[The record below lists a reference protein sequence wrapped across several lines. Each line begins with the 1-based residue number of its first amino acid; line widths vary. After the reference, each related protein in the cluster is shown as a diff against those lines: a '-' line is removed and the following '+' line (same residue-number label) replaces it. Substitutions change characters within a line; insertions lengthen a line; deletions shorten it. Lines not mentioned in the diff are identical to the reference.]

1 MAKITY
7 LRGRQI
13 LDSRGTPTVEV
24 DMVLD
29 DGEICRGS
37 VPSGASTGSH
47 EAIELRDGNKNEFNG
62 KSVKNAIENINEI
75 VKKNIEGKNFDS
87 YEKFDDFLLNLDGT
101 DNKSK
106 LGANTILACS
116 ITFLKCLAKNN
127 GQEIYQ
133 FLNKNEEFMLPAP
146 LMNIINGGAHAN
158 NGLDIQEFMIVPAGF
173 DSFSESLRAGVEIF
187 HNLKDLLNKNSH
199 STAVGD
205 EGGFAPDLKSNE
217 EALSFISEAVS
228 NAGYK
233 LGSEVYFALD
243 VAATEIYKNKKYR
256 IDKKDLNVEEISI
269 YYQKLIDK
277 YPIISIEDPLDED
290 DWDGWAMLTNL
301 IGDKVQLVG
310 DDLFVTNNSRLQ
322 TGIDKSAGNSILI
335 KINQIGSISE
345 TLQAIDLAK
354 KNNYSYIISH
364 RSGETEDAIIADI
377 SVATNSGQIK
387 TGSCSRTD
395 RTAKYNQL
403 LRIEDSLGK
412 KAKFAKLK
420 TFNTIA

>member
-62 KSVKNAIENINEI
+62 KSVKNAVKNINEI

-187 HNLKDLLNKNSH
+187 HNLKELLNKNSH

-233 LGSEVYFALD
+233 LGSEVFFALD
-243 VAATEIYKNKKYR
+243 VAATEIYNNKKYR
-256 IDKKDLNVEEISI
+256 IDKKDLNIEEISI

-301 IGDKVQLVG
+301 VGDKVQLVG

>member
-116 ITFLKCLAKNN
+116 MTFLKCLAKNN

-233 LGSEVYFALD
+233 LGSEVFFALD

-301 IGDKVQLVG
+301 VGDKVQLVG

>member
-101 DNKSK
+101 YNKSK

-116 ITFLKCLAKNN
+116 MTFLKCLAKNN

-233 LGSEVYFALD
+233 LGSEVFFALD
-243 VAATEIYKNKKYR
+243 VAATEIYNNKKYR
-256 IDKKDLNVEEISI
+256 IDKKDLNIEEISI

-301 IGDKVQLVG
+301 VGDKVQLVG

>member
-62 KSVKNAIENINEI
+62 KSVKNAVKNINEI

-116 ITFLKCLAKNN
+116 MTFLKCLAKNN

-233 LGSEVYFALD
+233 LGSEVFFALD
-243 VAATEIYKNKKYR
+243 VAATEIYNNKKYR
-256 IDKKDLNVEEISI
+256 IDKKDLNIEEISI

-301 IGDKVQLVG
+301 VGDKVQLVG

>member
-62 KSVKNAIENINEI
+62 KSVKNAVKNINEI

-116 ITFLKCLAKNN
+116 MTFLKCLAKNN

-301 IGDKVQLVG
+301 VGDKVQLVG

>member
-101 DNKSK
+101 YNKSK

-116 ITFLKCLAKNN
+116 MTFLKCLAKNN

-133 FLNKNEEFMLPAP
+133 FLNKNEEFMLPSP

-233 LGSEVYFALD
+233 LGSEVFFALD
-243 VAATEIYKNKKYR
+243 VAATEIYNNKKYR
-256 IDKKDLNVEEISI
+256 IDKKDLNIEEISI

>member
-62 KSVKNAIENINEI
+62 KSVKNAVKNINEI

-101 DNKSK
+101 YNKSK

-187 HNLKDLLNKNSH
+187 HNLKELLNKNSH

-205 EGGFAPDLKSNE
+205 EGGFAPDLRSNE

-233 LGSEVYFALD
+233 LGSEVFFALD
-243 VAATEIYKNKKYR
+243 VAATEIYNNKKYR
-256 IDKKDLNVEEISI
+256 IDKKDLNIEEISI

>member
-116 ITFLKCLAKNN
+116 MTFLKCLAKNN

-277 YPIISIEDPLDED
+277 YPIISIEDPLYED

-301 IGDKVQLVG
+301 VGDKVQLVG

>member
-101 DNKSK
+101 YNKSK

-133 FLNKNEEFMLPAP
+133 FLNKNEEFMLPSP

-187 HNLKDLLNKNSH
+187 HNLKELLNKNSH

-233 LGSEVYFALD
+233 LGSEVFFALD
-243 VAATEIYKNKKYR
+243 VAATEIYNNKKYR
-256 IDKKDLNVEEISI
+256 IDKKDLNIEEISI

-345 TLQAIDLAK
+345 TLQAIDLAR

>member
-116 ITFLKCLAKNN
+116 MTFLKCLAKNN

-301 IGDKVQLVG
+301 VGDKVQLVG

-354 KNNYSYIISH
+354 MNNYSYIISH

>member
-116 ITFLKCLAKNN
+116 MTFLKCLAKNN

-187 HNLKDLLNKNSH
+187 HNLKELLNKNSH

-233 LGSEVYFALD
+233 LGSEVFFALD
-243 VAATEIYKNKKYR
+243 VAATEIYNNKKYR
-256 IDKKDLNVEEISI
+256 IDKKDLNIEEISI

-301 IGDKVQLVG
+301 VGDKVQLVG

-354 KNNYSYIISH
+354 MNNYSYIISH

>member
-47 EAIELRDGNKNEFNG
+47 EAIELRGGNKNEFNG

-75 VKKNIEGKNFDS
+75 VKKNIKGKNFDS

-116 ITFLKCLAKNN
+116 MTFLKCLAKNN

-301 IGDKVQLVG
+301 VGDKVQLVG

>member
-1 MAKITY
+1 
-7 LRGRQI
+7 
-13 LDSRGTPTVEV
+13 
-24 DMVLD
+24 
-29 DGEICRGS
+29 
-37 VPSGASTGSH
+37 
-47 EAIELRDGNKNEFNG
+47 
-62 KSVKNAIENINEI
+62 
-75 VKKNIEGKNFDS
+75 
-87 YEKFDDFLLNLDGT
+87 
-101 DNKSK
+101 
-106 LGANTILACS
+106 
-116 ITFLKCLAKNN
+116 
-127 GQEIYQ
+127 
-133 FLNKNEEFMLPAP
+133 
-146 LMNIINGGAHAN
+146 
-158 NGLDIQEFMIVPAGF
+158 MIVPAGF

-243 VAATEIYKNKKYR
+243 VAATEIYNNKKYR
-256 IDKKDLNVEEISI
+256 IDKKDLNIEEISI

-301 IGDKVQLVG
+301 VGDKVQLVG

>member
-106 LGANTILACS
+106 LCANTILACS
-116 ITFLKCLAKNN
+116 MTFLKCLAKNN

-301 IGDKVQLVG
+301 VGDKVQLVG

>member
-62 KSVKNAIENINEI
+62 KSVKNAVKNINEI

-101 DNKSK
+101 YNKSK

-133 FLNKNEEFMLPAP
+133 FLNKNEEFLLPAP

-187 HNLKDLLNKNSH
+187 HNLKELLNKNSH

-233 LGSEVYFALD
+233 LGTEVFFALD
-243 VAATEIYKNKKYR
+243 VAATEIYNNKKYR
-256 IDKKDLNVEEISI
+256 IDKKDLNIEEISI

-301 IGDKVQLVG
+301 VGDKVQLVG

>member
-116 ITFLKCLAKNN
+116 MTFLKCLAKNN

-133 FLNKNEEFMLPAP
+133 FLNKNEEVMLPAP
-146 LMNIINGGAHAN
+146 LMNIINCGAHAN

-173 DSFSESLRAGVEIF
+173 DSFSEALRAGVEIF

-301 IGDKVQLVG
+301 VGDKVQLVG

>member
-101 DNKSK
+101 YNKSK

-187 HNLKDLLNKNSH
+187 HNLKELLNKNSH

-233 LGSEVYFALD
+233 LGSEVFFALD
-243 VAATEIYKNKKYR
+243 VAATEIYNNKKYR
-256 IDKKDLNVEEISI
+256 IDKKDLNIEEISI

>member
-62 KSVKNAIENINEI
+62 KSVKKAIENINEI

-116 ITFLKCLAKNN
+116 MTFLKCLAKNN

-301 IGDKVQLVG
+301 VGDKVQLVG

-354 KNNYSYIISH
+354 MNNYSYIISH

>member
-37 VPSGASTGSH
+37 VPSGASTGSR

-62 KSVKNAIENINEI
+62 KSVKNAVKNINEI

-101 DNKSK
+101 YNKSK

-116 ITFLKCLAKNN
+116 MTFLKCLAKNN

-187 HNLKDLLNKNSH
+187 HNLKELLNKNSH

-233 LGSEVYFALD
+233 LGTEVFFALD
-243 VAATEIYKNKKYR
+243 VAATEIYNNKKYR
-256 IDKKDLNVEEISI
+256 IDKKDLNIEEISI

-301 IGDKVQLVG
+301 VGDKVQLVG